1 MGGGK
6 ECTRADRENKTKTEK
21 KTEKD
26 TNKHPAAQT
35 RLQDRQTNK
44 TERIN
49 K

>member
-1 MGGGK
+1 MEK
-6 ECTRADRENKTKTEK
+6 SAQERTEKIKQKQKK